1 MIPARLKLENFMCF
15 SNIEIDFSN
24 IDVACVVGDNGSGK
38 SSVLDAIT
46 WALWQIA
53 RSKSEQLIKVNNK
66 SMTVELDFFV
76 DGVLHRIIRYYK
88 KGELNKP
95 RKGTKTSLELFY
107 FDSRLNTWQPSTGK
121 NVSDT
126 QEKINTIIKM
136 EYDAFINSVYI
147 RQGNVDSFLSKSPE
161 ERKSV
166 LTELLGLGEYERLYR
181 LSMKKADELKEKA
194 VVIREQINEG
204 EIKQFS
210 LKKLIGEKEQLL
222 VTINSLQEQLSSQ
235 IKKKKEVETKNNR
248 HSVLQEQKQLYR
260 NIKIKYDSDI
270 ELTNKYIDNLKDSIN
285 HFKEVIAIEEV
296 IKHQY
301 DNYLQ
306 LKDKLKEY
314 DLKEL
319 EYHKLKDTLI
329 EYGSK
334 QMVERYGAEHEYNK
348 ICESLEKKHVELENC
363 RKIIEESE
371 QIQRKYIE
379 YEDLKKQIESLDQ
392 FKIELAD
399 VEVKIAKCQNIID
412 KHEVEYTNKINLLQA
427 NIDDIY
433 SKLSTKEQL
442 LEDIE
447 KVEAEIKQYNKY
459 EAELERVR
467 EKGINEREVIIN
479 KQNNNVYLEKELEK
493 LKERINLFH
502 ESDKDSSCPT
512 CTGKVINFN
521 DVVRK
526 LEFEIDNLMI
536 QLESNDDDISI
547 AEDEMKFL
555 RVAYKEKK
563 KYLSKRSNL
572 IFKHAEL
579 QTAFKNLELETHKLE
594 EYKNETIELREK
606 LEKQDYAEEE
616 RCKINHLNQR
626 KQQIEEFLANYNL
639 MSIKLKDLSYI
650 DEAYKVLNQAK
661 ERIKE
666 IETELPYFT
675 MSKRTLEKQLNSP
688 LDQQSNYAKDA
699 YQKLLDLDYNLETHI
714 EIRNELT
721 SSQQVEYDY
730 LSLQFAHQQLP
741 FLEKNLLQFEKAVDT
756 YYEELDRIDEI
767 QADISID
774 LSVSE
779 DLNNDIQI
787 MTDQYNNLSAE
798 LTECNCDLAV
808 INDRIHSVESILDE
822 TKQKRRDLELV
833 NNDISHYIELA
844 NAFGEKGIQDVMI
857 ENSLPEIQ
865 TEANAILSKLTNN
878 QMSVALKS
886 SKSNKTGD
894 INDRLDIYISDGYG
908 IRSYDLFSGGE
919 AFRINFAIRIALS
932 KLLART
938 RGVKLQTL
946 IIDDIFGTQD
956 KLGQENI
963 ASIINL
969 IKEDFDLILVVSHL
983 EDFAKLFPC
992 RIEISKEAGSSI
1004 AEVVA

>member
-1 MIPARLKLENFMCF
+1 MIPARLKLDNFMCF

-24 IDVACVVGDNGSGK
+24 IKTACMVGENGSGK

-46 WALWQIA
+46 WALWQIS
-53 RSKSEQLIKVNNK
+53 RSKSEQLIKVNNL
-66 SMTVELDFFV
+66 SMTVELDFFA
-76 DGVLHRIIRYYK
+76 DGLLHRVIRYYK

-95 RKGTKTSLELFY
+95 RKGTKTTLELFY
-107 FDSRLNTWQPSTGK
+107 FDPRLNTWQPSTGK

-126 QEKINTIIKM
+126 QEKINSIIKM
-136 EYDAFINSVYI
+136 EYEAFINSVYI

-194 VVIREQINEG
+194 VIIREQINEG

-210 LKKLIGEKEQLL
+210 LKKLIGEKERILL
-222 VTINSLQEQLSSQ
+222 SINSLQELLSSQ
-235 IKKKKEVETKNNR
+235 IKKKKEIETKSNR
-248 HSVLQEQKQLYR
+248 QSVLQEQKQLYK

-270 ELTNKYIDNLKDSIN
+270 DLTANYIENLKDSIS

-301 DNYLQ
+301 DNYLE
-306 LKDKLKEY
+306 LKTKLKEY
-314 DLKEL
+314 DIKEL

-348 ICESLEKKHVELENC
+348 ICESLEKKHVELANC

-371 QIQRKYIE
+371 QIQRKHIE
-379 YEDLKKQIESLDQ
+379 YQDLKKQVESLDQ
-392 FKIELAD
+392 FKIEMAD
-399 VEVKIAKCQNIID
+399 LEVKIAKCQNIID
-412 KHEVEYTNKINLLQA
+412 KFEVEYNNKIALLQD
-427 NIDDIY
+427 NIDEIY
-433 SKLSTKEQL
+433 SKLLTKEGL
-442 LEDIE
+442 LSDIE
-447 KVEAEIKQYNKY
+447 KVEADIKQYNKY

-467 EKGINEREVIIN
+467 EKGINEREVIYN

-502 ESDKDSSCPT
+502 ETDKDASCPT

-536 QLESNDDDISI
+536 QVESNDDDISI

-555 RVAYKEKK
+555 RLAYKEKK

-579 QTAFKNLELETHKLE
+579 QTALKNIELEEHKLD
-594 EYKNETIELREK
+594 EYKNEIVELRDK
-606 LEKQDYAEEE
+606 LEKQDYAKEE
-616 RCKINHLNQR
+616 RCQIDHLNQR
-626 KQQIEEFLANYNL
+626 KLQIEEFLSNYNL
-639 MSIKLKDLSYI
+639 MSMKLNDLSYI
-650 DEAYKVLNQAK
+650 NEAYKVLNQSK
-661 ERIKE
+661 DRIKE

-688 LDQQSNYAKDA
+688 IDKQSNFAKDA
-699 YQKLLDLDYNLETHI
+699 YQKLIDLDYNLETHI
-714 EIRNELT
+714 KIRNELT
-721 SSQQVEYDY
+721 SSQQIEYDY

-741 FLEKNLLQFEKAVDT
+741 FLEKNLIQFEKAVGS
-756 YYEELDRIDEI
+756 YYEELDRLDDI
-767 QADISID
+767 QADIAID
-774 LSVSE
+774 LSGSE
-779 DLNNDIQI
+779 DFNNDIVTI
-787 MTDQYNNLSAE
+787 TEQYNQLSAE
-798 LTECNCDLAV
+798 LTECNCELAV

-833 NNDISHYIELA
+833 NNDVSHYVELA
-844 NAFGEKGIQDVMI
+844 NAFGQKGIQDVMI

-865 TEANAILSKLTNN
+865 TEANAILARLTNN
-878 QMSVALKS
+878 QMTIALKS

-894 INDRLDIYISDGYG
+894 INDKLDIYISDNYG

-956 KLGQENI
+956 KAGQENI
-963 ASIINL
+963 ASIIDM
-969 IKEDFDLILVVSHL
+969 IKDDFDLILVVSHL
-983 EDFAKLFPC
+983 ESFAQLFPC
-992 RIEISKEAGSSI
+992 RIEISKEAGNSI
-1004 AEVVA
+1004 AKVVA

>member
-1 MIPARLKLENFMCF
+1 MIPARLKLDNFMCF
-15 SNIEIDFSN
+15 SNIEIDFTN
-24 IDVACVVGDNGSGK
+24 LQTACMVGDNGSGK

-53 RSKSEQLIKVNNK
+53 RSKSEQLIKVNNQ
-66 SMTVELDFFV
+66 SMTVELDFFA
-76 DGVLHRIIRYYK
+76 DGLLHRVIRYYK

-107 FDSRLNTWQPSTGK
+107 FDTKLNTWQPCSGK

-126 QEKINTIIKM
+126 QEKINSIIKM
-136 EYDAFINSVYI
+136 EYEAFVNSVYI

-161 ERKSV
+161 DRKRL
-166 LTELLGLGEYERLYR
+166 LTELLGLGEFEKLYR
-181 LSMKKADELKEKA
+181 LSIKKADDLKEKA
-194 VVIREQINEG
+194 IIIREQINEG

-210 LKKLIGEKEQLL
+210 LKKLLGEKEHILL
-222 VTINSLQEQLSSQ
+222 SIHSLQEQLSSLI
-235 IKKKKEVETKNNR
+235 IKKKEIETKNNR
-248 HSVLQEQKQLYR
+248 HSVLKEQRQLYK

-270 ELTNKYIDNLKDSIN
+270 DLTAKYIENLKDSIN
-285 HFKEVIAIEEV
+285 HFRDVIAIEEV

-306 LKDKLKEY
+306 LKSKLKEY
-314 DLKEL
+314 DIKEL

-348 ICESLEKKHVELENC
+348 ICESLEKKHVELEKC
-363 RKIIEESE
+363 RKIVEESE
-371 QIQRKYIE
+371 QIQRKHIE
-379 YEDLKKQIESLDQ
+379 YLDLKKQVESLDQ
-392 FKIELAD
+392 FKIELSD
-399 VEVKIAKCQNIID
+399 VEVKIAKCQNVID
-412 KHEVEYTNKINLLQA
+412 KFEIEYNNKISLLQA
-427 NIDDIY
+427 NIDEIY
-433 SKLSTKEQL
+433 EKLLTKEEL
-442 LEDIE
+442 LENIE
-447 KVEAEIKQYNKY
+447 QVEAEIKQYNKY

-467 EKGINEREVIIN
+467 EKGISEREVIIN
-479 KQNNNVYLEKELEK
+479 KQNNNSYLEKELEK

-502 ESDKDSSCPT
+502 DTDKDASCPT

-536 QLESNDDDISI
+536 QVESNDDDITI

-579 QTAFKNLELETHKLE
+579 QTQLKNLEFEAHKLD
-594 EYKNETIELREK
+594 EYKNEIITLREK
-606 LEKQDYAEEE
+606 LEKQDYASEE
-616 RCKINHLNQR
+616 RCKIEHLNQK

-639 MSIKLKDLSYI
+639 MSMNLKDLSYI
-650 DEAYKVLNQAK
+650 EEAYKVLNQSK
-661 ERIKE
+661 DRIKE

-675 MSKRTLEKQLNSP
+675 MSKRTLEKHLNSP
-688 LDQQSNYAKDA
+688 LDKQSNFAKDA
-699 YQKLLDLDYNLETHI
+699 YQKLIDLDYNLETHI

-741 FLEKNLLQFEKAVDT
+741 FLEKNLTQFEKAVDT
-756 YYEELDRIDEI
+756 YYEELDKLDEL
-767 QADISID
+767 QADITVD
-774 LSVSE
+774 LRASE
-779 DLNNDIQI
+779 DFNVDIEVI
-787 MTDQYNNLSAE
+787 TDRYNQLSTE

-808 INDRIHSVESILDE
+808 INDRIHSVESILDQ
-822 TKQKRRDLELV
+822 TKQKRRELELV

-865 TEANAILSKLTNN
+865 AEANAILARLTNN

-894 INDRLDIYISDGYG
+894 INDRLDIYISDAYG

-956 KLGQENI
+956 RAGQENI

-969 IKEDFDLILVVSHL
+969 IKDDFDLILVVSHL
-983 EDFAKLFPC
+983 ESFAKLFPC
-992 RIEISKEAGSSI
+992 RIEISKEAGNSI